1 MSKEFV
7 SEIQFP
13 IERQTVMDSNVSSS
27 IEIKEKVMDSKENQN
42 QEQKG
47 VEITVVDKEV
57 VKEDEV
63 LSRGFEAK
71 PNSEEEKKGN
81 QEIFEKGLMED
92 SVNDSAKEVCCQVE
106 DSMPIMSQFVNSTPD
121 MDSETSFECQDSK
134 ISMNEGREE
143 VCQVQD
149 GITDDDRMIFV
160 IDGPDFVVPDCCE
173 KKASDEMMNGS
184 DESDCGVWVESLA
197 SGSKEMV
204 VETGTDIVNG
214 MGSIAMGKKRAGGC
228 SEEVV
233 IQKKCSRRKYTET
246 NLKKN
251 VLSMFAEAKN
261 VCENKSDGS
270 KRRYTRN
277 EMEELRFENPDQQ
290 RQIWR
295 EIYTGLGPITAKEL
309 NCPAEDRQK
318 SNANMEKRQQRRRK
332 PKQHNQHPQQ
342 SQEHHQ
348 YQQQH
353 QKHPQKPH
361 QHQCHQ
367 QAGVN
372 LENAS
377 ILGITGCS
385 QIMELN
391 MEECSLGEQYS
402 QIMDNTFVVCDG
414 HDDRSTYYANEESD
428 DEYDSIKRPAF
439 YVEGDP
445 DFDSGPPEDGLEY
458 LRRVRFE
465 AAKIPN
471 VKVVKVDKS
480 KLDKEQ
486 TKYMPEIPDIAKCPT
501 HLQPSKE
508 WEDAFLADFSELR
521 QALPHLEGLKTFQ
534 PMSVADVDDA
544 SRCSHD
550 PTVSVILG
558 MDDVARVLMLKRC
571 INSFETKSS
580 LCRNDCAWLF
590 ALLVAVGVPLN
601 ADTAAS
607 VRSLLRKCAS
617 LRAGKLE
624 AGEDDDEVVM
634 LNMLATICGR
644 FFGQL
649 D

>member
-1 MSKEFV
+1 MGR
-7 SEIQFP
+7 I
-13 IERQTVMDSNVSSS
+13 
-27 IEIKEKVMDSKENQN
+27 
-42 QEQKG
+42 
-47 VEITVVDKEV
+47 
-57 VKEDEV
+57 
-63 LSRGFEAK
+63 LS
-71 PNSEEEKKGN
+71 
-81 QEIFEKGLMED
+81 
-92 SVNDSAKEVCCQVE
+92 
-106 DSMPIMSQFVNSTPD
+106 
-121 MDSETSFECQDSK
+121 
-134 ISMNEGREE
+134 
-143 VCQVQD
+143 
-149 GITDDDRMIFV
+149 
-160 IDGPDFVVPDCCE
+160 
-173 KKASDEMMNGS
+173 
-184 DESDCGVWVESLA
+184 

-204 VETGTDIVNG
+204 AHTRTDIANG
-214 MGSIAMGKKRAGGC
+214 MGSI
-228 SEEVV
+228 
-233 IQKKCSRRKYTET
+233 
-246 NLKKN
+246 
-251 VLSMFAEAKN
+251 
-261 VCENKSDGS
+261 DGS

-277 EMEELRFENPDQQ
+277 EMEELRFENSDQQ

-295 EIYTGLGPITAKEL
+295 EIYTGLGPIIAKEL
-309 NCPAEDRQK
+309 NCSAEDRQK
-318 SNANMEKRQQRRRK
+318 SNANTVKRKQRRRK
-332 PKQHNQHPQQ
+332 PKQHNQQLQQ

-361 QHQCHQ
+361 Q

-372 LENAS
+372 VENAS
-377 ILGITGCS
+377 ILGVTGCS

-391 MEECSLGEQYS
+391 MEEYSLGEEHS
-402 QIMDNTFVVCDG
+402 RIMDNTFVVCDD
-414 HDDRSTYYANEESD
+414 HDDGGTYYENEESD

-445 DFDSGPPEDGLEY
+445 DFDSGPSEDGLEY

-465 AAKIPN
+465 AAQIPD

-486 TKYMPEIPDIAKCPT
+486 TKYMPEIPDIAKCPP

-508 WEDAFLADFSELR
+508 WENAFLADFSELR
-521 QALPHLEGLKTFQ
+521 QALPHLEGSKTFQ

-544 SRCSHD
+544 SRCSRD

-558 MDDVARVLMLKRC
+558 MDDVARVSMLKGC

-590 ALLVAVGVPLN
+590 ALFVAVGIPLN
-601 ADTAAS
+601 ADTTAS

>member
-7 SEIQFP
+7 SEIQIP
-13 IERQTVMDSNVSSS
+13 IEQQTIMDSNVSSS
-27 IEIKEKVMDSKENQN
+27 VEIKEKVLDSKENQN
-42 QEQKG
+42 PEQKG
-47 VEITVVDKEV
+47 VEITVIDKEV
-57 VKEDEV
+57 VKEGEV
-63 LSRGFEAK
+63 ISRGFEAK
-71 PNSEEEKKGN
+71 PNSEEEN
-81 QEIFEKGLMED
+81 QEIFSKGLMEE
-92 SVNDSAKEVCCQVE
+92 SVNDSAKEV
-106 DSMPIMSQFVNSTPD
+106 
-121 MDSETSFECQDSK
+121 QD
-134 ISMNEGREE
+134 
-143 VCQVQD
+143 V
-149 GITDDDRMIFV
+149 ITDDDRMIFV
-160 IDGPDFVVPDCCE
+160 IDRPDFVVPDSLLASQNPVE
-173 KKASDEMMNGS
+173 KAMIGS
-184 DESDCGVWVESLA
+184 DESDCGVWGESSA

-204 VETGTDIVNG
+204 AEIETDNVNG
-214 MGSIAMGKKRAGGC
+214 IGSIGLG
-228 SEEVV
+228 
-233 IQKKCSRRKYTET
+233 KKCSKRKFTET

-251 VLSMFAEAKN
+251 VLSMFAEATSGFEK
-261 VCENKSDGS
+261 KLDGS

-277 EMEELRFENPDQQ
+277 EMEALRVENSYLQ

-295 EIYTGLGPITAKEL
+295 EIYTGLGPIIAKEL
-309 NCPAEDRQK
+309 NCSAEDRQK
-318 SNANMEKRQQRRRK
+318 SNANTAKRKQRRRK
-332 PKQHNQHPQQ
+332 PKQHNQHLQQ
-342 SQEHHQ
+342 SQENHQ

-361 QHQCHQ
+361 Q
-367 QAGVN
+367 QAGVSA
-372 LENAS
+372 ENAS
-377 ILGITGCS
+377 IIGCS

-391 MEECSLGEQYS
+391 MEECSLAEEYS
-402 QIMDNTFVVCDG
+402 QIMDNTVVVCDD
-414 HDDRSTYYANEESD
+414 HDDGSTYYENEESD

-458 LRRVRFE
+458 LRRVRYE
-465 AAKIPN
+465 AAQIPN

-486 TKYMPEIPDIAKCPT
+486 TKYMPEIPDIAKCPP

-521 QALPHLEGLKTFQ
+521 QALPHLEGSKTFQ

-544 SRCSHD
+544 SRCSRD

-558 MDDVARVLMLKRC
+558 LDDVARVSMLKRC

-590 ALLVAVGVPLN
+590 ALFVAVGIPLN
-601 ADTAAS
+601 ADTTAS

>member
-7 SEIQFP
+7 SEIQIS
-13 IERQTVMDSNVSSS
+13 IEQQTVMDSNVNSSL
-27 IEIKEKVMDSKENQN
+27 EIKEKVLDSKENQN
-42 QEQKG
+42 PEQKG
-47 VEITVVDKEV
+47 VEITVIDKEV

-63 LSRGFEAK
+63 TSRGFEGK
-71 PNSEEEKKGN
+71 PNSEEEKKVN

-92 SVNDSAKEVCCQVE
+92 SINDSEKEVCCQVQ
-106 DSMPIMSQFVNSTPD
+106 DSMPVMSQFVNSTPE
-121 MDSETSFECQDSK
+121 MDSETSFEK
-134 ISMNEGREE
+134 KEK
-143 VCQVQD
+143 VFQVQD
-149 GITDDDRMIFV
+149 VITDDDRMIFV
-160 IDGPDFVVPDCCE
+160 IDRPDFVVPDSLLASQNPVE
-173 KKASDEMMNGS
+173 KAMIGS
-184 DESDCGVWVESLA
+184 DESDCGVWGESSA
-197 SGSKEMV
+197 SGGKEIV
-204 VETGTDIVNG
+204 AEIETDNVNG
-214 MGSIAMGKKRAGGC
+214 IGSMGLD
-228 SEEVV
+228 
-233 IQKKCSRRKYTET
+233 KKCSKRKFTET
-246 NLKKN
+246 NLRKN

-261 VCENKSDGS
+261 VSENKSDGS

-277 EMEELRFENPDQQ
+277 EMEALRVENTDLQ

-295 EIYTGLGPITAKEL
+295 EIYTGLGPIIAKEL
-309 NCPAEDRQK
+309 NCSAEDRQK
-318 SNANMEKRQQRRRK
+318 SNANTDKRKQRRRK
-332 PKQHNQHPQQ
+332 PKQQ

-348 YQQQH
+348 YEQQH

-361 QHQCHQ
+361 KHQCHQ
-367 QAGVN
+367 QAGVSA
-372 LENAS
+372 ENAS
-377 ILGITGCS
+377 VMGCS

-391 MEECSLGEQYS
+391 MEECSLGEEYS
-402 QIMDNTFVVCDG
+402 QIMGNTVVVCDG
-414 HDDRSTYYANEESD
+414 HDDGSTYYENEESD

-458 LRRVRFE
+458 LRRVRYE
-465 AAKIPN
+465 AAQIPD

-486 TKYMPEIPDIAKCPT
+486 TKYMPEIPDIAKCPP

-521 QALPHLEGLKTFQ
+521 QALPHLEGSKTFQ

-544 SRCSHD
+544 SRCSRD

-558 MDDVARVLMLKRC
+558 LDDVARVSMLKRC

-590 ALLVAVGVPLN
+590 ALFVAVGIPLN
-601 ADTAAS
+601 ADTTAS

>member
-7 SEIQFP
+7 SEIQIP
-13 IERQTVMDSNVSSS
+13 IEQQTIMDSNVSSS
-27 IEIKEKVMDSKENQN
+27 VEIKEKVLDSKENQN
-42 QEQKG
+42 PEQKG
-47 VEITVVDKEV
+47 VEITVIDKEV
-57 VKEDEV
+57 VKEGEV
-63 LSRGFEAK
+63 ISRGFEAK
-71 PNSEEEKKGN
+71 PNSEEEN
-81 QEIFEKGLMED
+81 QEIFSKGLMEE
-92 SVNDSAKEVCCQVE
+92 SVNDSAKEVCCQVQ
-106 DSMPIMSQFVNSTPD
+106 DSMPIMSQFVNSTPE
-121 MDSETSFECQDSK
+121 MDSETSFECQDS
-134 ISMNEGREE
+134 SSNEK
-143 VCQVQD
+143 VFQVQD
-149 GITDDDRMIFV
+149 VITDDDRMIFV
-160 IDGPDFVVPDCCE
+160 IDRPDFVVPDSLLASQNPVE
-173 KKASDEMMNGS
+173 KAMIGS
-184 DESDCGVWVESLA
+184 DESDCGVWGESSA

-204 VETGTDIVNG
+204 AEIETDNVNG
-214 MGSIAMGKKRAGGC
+214 IGSIGLG
-228 SEEVV
+228 
-233 IQKKCSRRKYTET
+233 KKCSKRKFTET

-251 VLSMFAEAKN
+251 VLSMFAEATSGFEK
-261 VCENKSDGS
+261 KLDGS

-277 EMEELRFENPDQQ
+277 EMEALRVENSYLQ

-295 EIYTGLGPITAKEL
+295 EIYTGLGPIIAKEL
-309 NCPAEDRQK
+309 NCSAEDRQK
-318 SNANMEKRQQRRRK
+318 SNANTAKRKQRRRK
-332 PKQHNQHPQQ
+332 PKQHNQHLQQ
-342 SQEHHQ
+342 SQENHQ

-361 QHQCHQ
+361 Q
-367 QAGVN
+367 QAGVSA
-372 LENAS
+372 ENAS
-377 ILGITGCS
+377 IIGCS

-391 MEECSLGEQYS
+391 MEECSLAEEYS
-402 QIMDNTFVVCDG
+402 QIMDNTVVVCDD
-414 HDDRSTYYANEESD
+414 HDDGSTYYENEESD

-458 LRRVRFE
+458 LRRVRYE
-465 AAKIPN
+465 AAQIPN

-486 TKYMPEIPDIAKCPT
+486 TKYMPEIPDIAKCPP

-521 QALPHLEGLKTFQ
+521 QALPHLEGSKTFQ

-544 SRCSHD
+544 SRCSRD

-558 MDDVARVLMLKRC
+558 LDDVARVSMLKRC

-590 ALLVAVGVPLN
+590 ALFVAVGIPLN
-601 ADTAAS
+601 ADTTAS

>member
-1 MSKEFV
+1 
-7 SEIQFP
+7 
-13 IERQTVMDSNVSSS
+13 
-27 IEIKEKVMDSKENQN
+27 
-42 QEQKG
+42 
-47 VEITVVDKEV
+47 
-57 VKEDEV
+57 
-63 LSRGFEAK
+63 
-71 PNSEEEKKGN
+71 
-81 QEIFEKGLMED
+81 
-92 SVNDSAKEVCCQVE
+92 
-106 DSMPIMSQFVNSTPD
+106 
-121 MDSETSFECQDSK
+121 
-134 ISMNEGREE
+134 
-143 VCQVQD
+143 
-149 GITDDDRMIFV
+149 MI
-160 IDGPDFVVPDCCE
+160 
-173 KKASDEMMNGS
+173 GS
-184 DESDCGVWVESLA
+184 DESDCGVWGESSA

-204 VETGTDIVNG
+204 AEIETDNVNG
-214 MGSIAMGKKRAGGC
+214 IGSIGLG
-228 SEEVV
+228 
-233 IQKKCSRRKYTET
+233 KKCSKRKFTET

-251 VLSMFAEAKN
+251 VLSMFAEATSGFEK
-261 VCENKSDGS
+261 KLDGS

-277 EMEELRFENPDQQ
+277 EMEALRVENSYLQ

-295 EIYTGLGPITAKEL
+295 EIYTGLGPIIAKEL
-309 NCPAEDRQK
+309 NCSAEDRQK
-318 SNANMEKRQQRRRK
+318 SNANTAKRKQRRRK
-332 PKQHNQHPQQ
+332 PKQHNQHLQQ
-342 SQEHHQ
+342 SQENHQ

-361 QHQCHQ
+361 Q
-367 QAGVN
+367 QAGVSA
-372 LENAS
+372 ENAS
-377 ILGITGCS
+377 IIGCS

-391 MEECSLGEQYS
+391 MEECSLAEEYS
-402 QIMDNTFVVCDG
+402 QIMDNTVVVCDD
-414 HDDRSTYYANEESD
+414 HDDGSTYYENEESD

-458 LRRVRFE
+458 LRRVRYE
-465 AAKIPN
+465 AAQIPN

-486 TKYMPEIPDIAKCPT
+486 TKYMPEIPDIAKCPP

-521 QALPHLEGLKTFQ
+521 QALPHLEGSKTFQ

-544 SRCSHD
+544 SRCSRD

-558 MDDVARVLMLKRC
+558 LDDVARVSMLKRC

-590 ALLVAVGVPLN
+590 ALFVAVGIPLN
-601 ADTAAS
+601 ADTTAS